1 MLEIY
6 DVELKVTGLTKNA
19 IVFEHVTKQFPNASK
34 PAVYDTNLIIEEG
47 SFVTILGASGSGK
60 TTLLKMVNRI
70 YDMTAGKILVHDQD
84 ISKISVIEL
93 RRNIGYVIQQIGLFP
108 HMSIAENIATVPREL
123 RWDAQEIEARIDFLL
138 ELIELSPKDFRN
150 RYPHQLSG
158 GQQQRV
164 GLARAL
170 AGDPDIMLMDEP
182 FGAID
187 AITRNS
193 LQDEIINIQR
203 KLNKTIL
210 FVTHDV
216 DEALKLGDK
225 IVVMNEGVIQQF
237 DTPLNII
244 TNPVNSFVSELV
256 HSDDVVQQ
264 LSLIKAEQVMLPMT
278 DQFELNGHEPK
289 VRYNDSLKDV
299 LTEVLRGEC
308 DTVIVVGDNGTA
320 IGWITLTE
328 IKSYLAPH

>member
-1 MLEIY
+1 M
-6 DVELKVTGLTKNA
+6 TGLTKNA
-19 IVFEHVTKQFPNASK
+19 IVFEQVTKQFPNASK
-34 PAVYDTNLIIEEG
+34 PAVYDTNLTIEEG

-70 YDMTAGKILVHDQD
+70 YDMTAGKILIHDQD
-84 ISKISVIEL
+84 ITKVPVTDL

-108 HMSIAENIATVPREL
+108 HMTIAENIATVPKEL
-123 RWDAQEIEARIDFLL
+123 RWDTQAIEERIDFLL
-138 ELIELSPKDFRN
+138 ELIELPPNDFRQ
-150 RYPHQLSG
+150 RYPRQLSG

-170 AGDPDIMLMDEP
+170 AGDPAIMLMDEP

-187 AITRNS
+187 AITRKS
-193 LQDEIINIQR
+193 LQDEMISIQR

-244 TNPVNSFVSELV
+244 TNPANAFVSELV
-256 HSDDVVQQ
+256 HSDDVVQH
-264 LSLIKAEQVMLPMT
+264 LSLIKADQVMVPGSG
-278 DQFELNGHEPK
+278 ELDSNESR
-289 VRYNDSLKDV
+289 VRRDDSLQNV
-299 LTEVLRGEC
+299 LTKILRG
-308 DTVIVVGDNGTA
+308 DRDSVVVTSDDGTP
-320 IGWITLTE
+320 IGRITLAE
-328 IKSYLAPH
+328 IKSYLALR

>member
-6 DVELKVTGLTKNA
+6 GVELKVTGLTKNA

-34 PAVYDTNLIIEEG
+34 PAVYDTNLVIEEG

-70 YDMTAGKILVHDQD
+70 YDMTAGKILIHDQD
-84 ISKISVIEL
+84 ITKLPVTEL

-108 HMSIAENIATVPREL
+108 HMTVAENIATVPKEL
-123 RWDAQEIEARIDFLL
+123 RWDAQAIEERIDFLL
-138 ELIELSPKDFRN
+138 ELIELPPKDFRE
-150 RYPHQLSG
+150 RYPRQLSG

-164 GLARAL
+164 GLGRAL
-170 AGDPDIMLMDEP
+170 AGDPTIMLMDEP

-187 AITRNS
+187 AITRKS
-193 LQDEIINIQR
+193 LQDEMISIQR

-225 IVVMNEGVIQQF
+225 IVVMNEGTIQQF
-237 DTPLNII
+237 DTPINII
-244 TNPVNSFVSELV
+244 TNPANSFVSELV
-256 HSDDVVQQ
+256 HSDDVVQH
-264 LSLIKAEQVMLPMT
+264 LSLIKADQVLVPLT
-278 DQFELNGHEPK
+278 GEL
-289 VRYNDSLKDV
+289 DSNEVMVGRGDSMQNV
-299 LTEVLRGEC
+299 LTAILRGNR
-308 DTVIVVGDNGTA
+308 DSVVVTSDDGKP
-320 IGWITLTE
+320 IGRIALTE
-328 IKSYLAPH
+328 IKSYLAPE